1 VVLALASAPDA
12 RAAPP
17 QYTMEEIE
25 IIGFQPDADGQGRF
39 GINERG
45 EIAFTKLGEGVYH
58 AMLFLPQSAY
68 GMSAGVHD
76 LAEEIVDA
84 SQDPILTGHSYARDI
99 GDEGFAVGQFEGT
112 EPGAGKAFVI
122 DLADVLSLTDRVF
135 VYEGVTTDECTEA
148 WSRAMAVSNNLDP
161 SVVIETGR
169 ETNCVLSGCQA
180 GGLDCFVSGA
190 TLSSIGSGPV
200 LEEFDVVTCRTG
212 SRAVDIVRED
222 TVSPP
227 LLAGWGDILVR
238 AGGCTTSGLPCDDS
252 VIPIRWDPSLA
263 VLGNLGTSQARP
275 AAARGINFAEYAVGY
290 GYTQGSGGADCQRH
304 AILWPPGSPPDAT
317 DLHAQVDEIAVLSR
331 AESINRCENLQQ
343 AVGWDPA
350 GGQPLLWIRPSGGW
364 EGWLLQVGSGAGS
377 VEIECGGCEENVFL
391 KQAFDVN
398 DDGLIIAWGQDST
411 DDEFRL
417 YLLTPVDQCDRPG
430 DVDNNGDVGTADL
443 LLVLSAWGDCTCPWC
458 PEDIDGNGTVGFS
471 YDLLLVLSNWGPC
484 DGEPLGLPKDV
495 EDCIERV
502 GYDPVAH
509 AACIAGIE

>member
-1 VVLALASAPDA
+1 
-12 RAAPP
+12 
-17 QYTMEEIE
+17 MEDIA

-45 EIAFTKLGEGVYH
+45 EIVFTKLVDSTYH
-58 AMLFLPQSAY
+58 AMLYLPQSAY
-68 GMSAGVHD
+68 GMNAGVHD

-99 GDEGFAVGQFEGT
+99 GDEGFVVGQFEGT
-112 EPGAGKAFVI
+112 EPGEGKAFIV

-148 WSRAMAVSNNLDP
+148 WARAMAVSNDLDP
-161 SVVIETGR
+161 FVVIETGR

-190 TLSSIGSGPV
+190 TLSSIGSSPV
-200 LEEFDVVTCRTG
+200 LEEFDVVACRTG

-222 TVSPP
+222 TTSAP
-227 LLAGWGDILVR
+227 LLAGWGDIRVR
-238 AGGCTTSGLPCDDS
+238 TGGCTTSGLPCDDS
-252 VIPIRWDPSLA
+252 VIPIRWDPSLT
-263 VLGNLGTSQARP
+263 VVGNLGTSQARP
-275 AAARGINFAEYAVGY
+275 AAARGINFAGHAVGY
-290 GYTQGSGGADCQRH
+290 GFTQGSGGADCQRH
-304 AILWPPGSPPDAT
+304 AVLWAAGDTEAM
-317 DLHAQVDEIAVLSR
+317 DLNPLVDDIEGVDRSR
-331 AESINRCENLQQ
+331 AESINRYDNLQQ

-350 GGQPLLWIRPSGGW
+350 NNQPLLWTRSSAGW
-364 EGWLLQVGSGAGS
+364 EGWLLQVGGGAGS
-377 VEIECGGCEENVFL
+377 VEIDCGGCEGDVVL
-391 KQAFDVN
+391 RQAFDVN
-398 DDGLIIAWGQDST
+398 DGGVIIAWGHDST
-411 DDEFRL
+411 DEEFHL

-430 DVDNNGDVGTADL
+430 DVDNNGDVGTPDL
-443 LLVLSAWGDCTCPWC
+443 LLVLSAWGECTCPWC

-484 DGEPLGLPKDV
+484 DGEPMGLPKDV

-502 GYDPVAH
+502 GYDPVAL